1 PVNHIHSGGRSTA
14 GPIRADIFPDQF
26 VISGDLENAAIRAC
40 MGLFLSSRVF
50 GLLAVPCSEQESR
63 VLRPVACDQV
73 RGTRGRG
80 QGTETV
86 AELAAW
92 RLAGLVFR
100 SALTPEHAQRR

>member
-1 PVNHIHSGGRSTA
+1 MVRRLSAGGRW
-14 GPIRADIFPDQF
+14 IRT
-26 VISGDLENAAIRAC
+26 C

-63 VLRPVACDQV
+63 VLRPVAGDQV

-86 AELAAW
+86 AELAAC